1 MGSMDG
7 VALAK
12 AVRKAGGTM
21 QIVFVTGYSDYIA
34 EGYDVEALN
43 YLMKPV
49 DAAKLF
55 DVLDKAVARMRRD
68 SRCLDLQ
75 CAEGLMRIPLADIR
89 YLDVRRNYVTVHAD
103 RDYTVKRPLG
113 EFEAE
118 LGDGFCRVGRA
129 MIVNL
134 RRIRA
139 IDRRD
144 DAATASWGVR
154 AVESGNHRPD
164 MITHGRLTAGRV
176 PESRPRLDGAE
187 RKGEARCG
195 SVGEARP
202 AGPSRHISASWSTRI
217 TARSRTCTVRCAC
230 GGMTTVITFRR

>member
-21 QIVFVTGYSDYIA
+21 PIVFVTGYSDYIA

-103 RDYTVKRPLG
+103 RDYTEKRPLG

-118 LGDGFCRVGRA
+118 LGDGFCQVGRA

-134 RRIRA
+134 RRIRCVGRSSVQSTDGTTPPLPRGA
-139 IDRRD
+139 YEPLNRTIIDQ
-144 DAATASWGVR
+144 T
-154 AVESGNHRPD
+154 
-164 MITHGRLTAGRV
+164 RLRMAG
-176 PESRPRLDGAE
+176 S
-187 RKGEARCG
+187 
-195 SVGEARP
+195 RP
-202 AGPSRHISASWSTRI
+202 AGCRKAVPGWTGQNAKEGHDVVPWARQGRQGHRGISARAGRHALPRGREHVPSD
-217 TARSRTCTVRCAC
+217 AHVAA
-230 GGMTTVITFRR
+230 

>member
-21 QIVFVTGYSDYIA
+21 QIVFVTGYSDFIA

-103 RDYTVKRPLG
+103 RDYTEKRPLG

-134 RRIRA
+134 RRIRCVGRSSVQSTDGTTPPLPRGAYEPLNRA
-139 IDRRD
+139 II
-144 DAATASWGVR
+144 
-154 AVESGNHRPD
+154 D
-164 MITHGRLTAGRV
+164 MIAHGRLTAGRV
-176 PESRPRLDGAE
+176 PESRPGWTGQSAKEGHDVVPW
-187 RKGEARCG
+187 ARQG
-195 SVGEARP
+195 RQGHR
-202 AGPSRHISASWSTRI
+202 GISARAGRHALPRGREHVPSD
-217 TARSRTCTVRCAC
+217 AHVAA
-230 GGMTTVITFRR
+230 

>member
-12 AVRKAGGTM
+12 AVRKAGGAM

-68 SRCLDLQ
+68 SRRLDLQ

-89 YLDVRRNYVTVHAD
+89 YLDVRRNYVTVHVD
-103 RDYTVKRPLG
+103 RDYKADAVVNIPFARPN
-113 EFEAE
+113 
-118 LGDGFCRVGRA
+118 RA
-129 MIVNL
+129 ASAREPFNS
-134 RRIRA
+134 A
-139 IDRRD
+139 IASPADCLVS
-144 DAATASWGVR
+144 AATAAPVLSRQRRSV
-154 AVESGNHRPD
+154 SGATP
-164 MITHGRLTAGRV
+164 
-176 PESRPRLDGAE
+176 
-187 RKGEARCG
+187 G
-195 SVGEARP
+195 SP
-202 AGPSRHISASWSTRI
+202 AT
-217 TARSRTCTVRCAC
+217 
-230 GGMTTVITFRR
+230 

>member
-1 MGSMDG
+1 M
-7 VALAK
+7 
-12 AVRKAGGTM
+12 RKAGGAM

-75 CAEGLMRIPLADIR
+75 CAGGLMRIPLADIR

-103 RDYTVKRPLG
+103 
-113 EFEAE
+113 
-118 LGDGFCRVGRA
+118 GFCRVGRA

-134 RRIRA
+134 RRIRCVGRSSVQLTDGTTPPLPRGA
-139 IDRRD
+139 YEPLNRTIIDQ
-144 DAATASWGVR
+144 T
-154 AVESGNHRPD
+154 
-164 MITHGRLTAGRV
+164 
-176 PESRPRLDGAE
+176 
-187 RKGEARCG
+187 
-195 SVGEARP
+195 
-202 AGPSRHISASWSTRI
+202 
-217 TARSRTCTVRCAC
+217 
-230 GGMTTVITFRR
+230 

>member
-75 CAEGLMRIPLADIR
+75 CAEWLMRILLADIR

-103 RDYTVKRPLG
+103 RDYTVKRLLG

-118 LGDGFCRVGRA
+118 LGDGFCRAGRA

-134 RRIRA
+134 RRIRCVGRSSVQSTDGTTPLPRGAYEPLNRA
-139 IDRRD
+139 IIDQ
-144 DAATASWGVR
+144 T
-154 AVESGNHRPD
+154 
-164 MITHGRLTAGRV
+164 
-176 PESRPRLDGAE
+176 
-187 RKGEARCG
+187 
-195 SVGEARP
+195 
-202 AGPSRHISASWSTRI
+202 
-217 TARSRTCTVRCAC
+217 
-230 GGMTTVITFRR
+230 

>member
-21 QIVFVTGYSDYIA
+21 PIVFVTGYSDYIA
-34 EGYDVEALN
+34 EGHDVEALN

-49 DAAKLF
+49 DAARLF
-55 DVLDKAVARMRRD
+55 DVPDKAVARMRRD

-134 RRIRA
+134 RRIRCVGRSSVQSTDGTTPPLPRGAYEPLNRA
-139 IDRRD
+139 IIDQ
-144 DAATASWGVR
+144 T
-154 AVESGNHRPD
+154 
-164 MITHGRLTAGRV
+164 
-176 PESRPRLDGAE
+176 
-187 RKGEARCG
+187 
-195 SVGEARP
+195 
-202 AGPSRHISASWSTRI
+202 
-217 TARSRTCTVRCAC
+217 
-230 GGMTTVITFRR
+230 